1 MNVAEIFS
9 KSTCCGC
16 GACVN
21 ACPVN
26 AISYGKDELGFI
38 IPNFDP
44 EKCISCGK
52 CVRCCP
58 YQNIEEQHEI
68 EFTPVVYAALNANP
82 EIVKNSSS
90 GGIFYSL
97 AKNVIERQGVVFG
110 AAMDDSFKV
119 RHIFVDSLLDL
130 KKIQKSKYVQSFL
143 DDTYAKVKSFLKD
156 DRYVLFSGT
165 PCQIAG
171 LNSFLQNRKYE
182 NLLTVEVVCH
192 GVPNQDLFDDYLK
205 HIESKVGKIQEYTFR
220 YKSKP
225 GNGMKW
231 YSSYR
236 TEKKRFVRNWPE
248 DSYNYYYMKSL
259 IYRDSCYTCKFASS
273 KRNADITLCDY
284 WHWDELHKKDF
295 YENASVSG
303 IVVNTSK
310 GNECINRISSCVK
323 LIKSDFGFL
332 ASNNSCLVH
341 SCGVKK
347 DREIILNMW
356 KQDGYAVLDKA
367 FKQKYRIQILK
378 YKFLRRLPGAVLTF
392 SHRMKS
398 WMSK

>member
-1 MNVAEIFS
+1 MNIAEIFS

-16 GACVN
+16 GACVH
-21 ACPVN
+21 ACPAN
-26 AISYGKDELGFI
+26 AISYDKDEFGFI
-38 IPNFDP
+38 IPKVNH

-58 YQNIEEQHEI
+58 YQSADEQHKI
-68 EFTPVVYAALNANP
+68 EFTPVAYAALNVDP

-90 GGIFYSL
+90 GGVFYSL
-97 AKNVIERQGVVFG
+97 AKRVIERQGVVFG

-119 RHIFVDSLLDL
+119 RHIFVESLLDL

-143 DDTYAKVKSFLKD
+143 GETYAKVKSFLKD

-171 LNSFLQNRKYE
+171 LNSFLQNRKYD

-205 HIESKVGKIQEYTFR
+205 FLESKVGKIQEYIFR

-284 WHWDELHKKDF
+284 WHWTNLHKSDF
-295 YENASVSG
+295 KYSSSVSG
-303 IVVNTSK
+303 IVVNSAK
-310 GNECINRISSCVK
+310 GMQTVKDISSNLQ
-323 LIKSDFGFL
+323 LIKSDFNYL
-332 ASNNSCLVH
+332 ASHNSCLVQP
-341 SCGVKK
+341 CGIKE
-347 DREIILNMW
+347 DRTPLLLKW
-356 KQDGYAVLDKA
+356 KQEGFASIDNA
-367 FKQKYRIQILK
+367 FNKKYGKQILK
-378 YKFLRRLPGAVLTF
+378 YRILRYLPNFFLTI
-392 SHRMKS
+392 SHRIKS
-398 WMSK
+398 WKLR